1 MSNDEEL
8 QKNIEAG
15 NRLAYDDP
23 DAKAYQ
29 EIFARLNKEPEAYLP
44 LDFADNVIVR
54 IREQQ
59 QRSASRDYYWLI
71 AGVLLLSI
79 AMIVAVVLT
88 GFQAGLGFLKGMS
101 AYVGLFAFGAAFIL
115 FLNRLD
121 KKILLKAGV
130 DRF

>member
-44 LDFADNVIVR
+44 LDFADKVIVR

-71 AGVLLLSI
+71 VGVLLLSI

-88 GFQAGLGFLKGMS
+88 GFQPGLGFLKGMS

-130 DRF
+130 DQS